1 MDGGCGV
8 IADIILL
15 RVAAVLTHDPRRPEV
30 YVVPDFPLDPVQLDE
45 RHPGPDLEFG
55 GVVDY
60 MLAKYPPIGMSN
72 RLGKLCS

>member
-1 MDGGCGV
+1 MDGGCEV

-30 YVVPDFPLDPVQLDE
+30 YVVPDFPLDPVQMDE
-45 RHPGPDLEFG
+45 RHPDFEFG

-60 MLAKYPPIGMSN
+60 ILAKYPPIGWSN
-72 RLGKLCS
+72 RKSRSAR